1 MKEKDPF
8 LSGGL
13 RSLINEQFK
22 LSHVSLQSTYG
33 IYSRYG
39 VLHGCHL

>member
-22 LSHVSLQSTYG
+22 LSTYG